1 MKKIAFV
8 AALAALS
15 GAAFA
20 QSSVNIYG
28 RLNATVESQKVGTG
42 DRKVVVANNA
52 SRIGFKGTEDLGGGL
67 KASFVLEHG
76 FNVDTGAAT
85 GSMWNRESSVQLA
98 GAFGAVRLGN
108 WTPGSYFATADYV
121 SMHNH
126 DTGSSSDALYSFH
139 VWPTTNKV
147 AYFTP
152 TVNGFNA
159 ELAMSLGE
167 GAQKRAYDL
176 AANYD
181 AGALHLGAGYN
192 KQGSNNQFGLRGL
205 YEMGAFVFG
214 GYYQRAEENNAKRD
228 VYRVSGMYVVG
239 ASEFHLNYGNTEGK
253 GDFAAAGRTSQYT
266 LGYNYNLSKRTKV
279 YGYYTAVDAKN
290 NAADFNSIA
299 AGIRHNF

>member
-1 MKKIAFV
+1 MKKIALV

-15 GAAFA
+15 SAAFA

-42 DRKVVVANNA
+42 DRKAVVANNA

-76 FNVDTGAAT
+76 FNVDTGTAT
-85 GSMWNRESSVQLA
+85 GNMWNRESSVQLA

-126 DTGSSSDALYSFH
+126 DTGSSEDKLYSGNG
-139 VWPTTNKV
+139 WATTNKV

-159 ELAMSLGE
+159 ELAVSLGE

-176 AANYD
+176 AANYQ
-181 AGALHLGAGYN
+181 AGALHLGAGYA
-192 KQGSNNQFGLRGL
+192 KRGDVNQFAVRGL
-205 YEMGAFVFG
+205 YEMGAFTVG
-214 GYYQRAEENNAKRD
+214 GYYQRADDGATTRD
-228 VYRVSGMYVVG
+228 IYRLAGMYVVG
-239 ASEFHLNYGNTEGK
+239 ASEFHLNYGNAEKYT
-253 GDFAAAGRTSQYT
+253 AAGSASQYT

-279 YGYYTAVDAKN
+279 YGYYTAVNAKTDAS
-290 NAADFNSIA
+290 DFSSIA